1 MRPRS
6 SVTHSRRP
14 LDKAVEHAPVL
25 MNLLLSLDGGEYAA
39 RDGEQERDQSFVVA
53 DHVGEFPRAISSRPR
68 AGRQHVVEDNDAAR
82 AEQALPGPQVIRVRG
97 LVGIAEDKIVGTV
110 GQPRQDVD
118 GNLPTPNHAFLVDLP
133 ELGFGTH
140 RIAVYAA
147 ESQGN
152 VAVLIGSKS
161 VTNKRP
167 VGAIEAVN
175 GTTLTGWAADPDRLG
190 ESLLIK
196 VYVNGALALTTT
208 ADDPRD
214 DLAGTAPL
222 SAVPGYTSYGYSISL
237 AGVSG
242 LASGANQVDVFAVD
256 LNNGK
261 ISPLGSRVITV

>member
-1 MRPRS
+1 MIAVR
-6 SVTHSRRP
+6 
-14 LDKAVEHAPVL
+14 DVEHSVGRNRTRINGAAHIQFGE
-25 MNLLLSLDGGEYAA
+25 NLQRLTLLH
-39 RDGEQERDQSFVVA
+39 
-53 DHVGEFPRAISSRPR
+53 DH
-68 AGRQHVVEDNDAAR
+68 
-82 AEQALPGPQVIRVRG
+82 
-97 LVGIAEDKIVGTV
+97 
-110 GQPRQDVD
+110 
-118 GNLPTPNHAFLVDLP
+118 
-133 ELGFGTH
+133 
-140 RIAVYAA
+140 
-147 ESQGN
+147 N